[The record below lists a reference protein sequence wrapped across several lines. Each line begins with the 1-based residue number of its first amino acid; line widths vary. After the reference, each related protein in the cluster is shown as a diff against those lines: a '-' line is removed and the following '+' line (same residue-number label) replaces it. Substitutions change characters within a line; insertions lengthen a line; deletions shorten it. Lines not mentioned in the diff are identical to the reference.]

1 MKTHHV
7 VATLLLG
14 AGAAVAAVDYPGQEP
29 GAAKA
34 SPANTASSNY
44 HVHYV
49 VSNNLFTAEF
59 SESSGGLSFESMKLA
74 DGTELVQK
82 GGPVFTVN
90 LQGGKTLNSLNMK
103 KGKVS
108 VEELKAE
115 PKHPQLAR
123 RFPGKAVKAVF
134 TAPDDSF
141 SVVWRA
147 VLRDG
152 SHYLRQEYTVKA
164 KKDTAFVSITPMQFE
179 LAPHGKASIS
189 GNTERGNVVVNDL
202 VFAGLETPMSIMS
215 VGSQGAAAGAAWN
228 PAAWQEQSFGSAFNV
243 PQSFTQKYG
252 DKYSAQDGPVLKH
265 LAVAE
270 GPATFGK
277 AGKCDVTFRYKGGS
291 HRLNT
296 VAVQLLDASGAVV
309 AEDVHEGHTGEQSDA
324 NTYSLNV
331 PKAGDYTLRYW
342 VETKTE
348 SVTSKGEIAFSAPVS
363 LPSAKDACGARDN
376 AVRGIWSRK
385 TTLPAGQSWKGSS
398 VIGVFAPQQQRRS
411 FLAYSEREK
420 GAAYR
425 TFIHYNDW
433 YEIGIR
439 VHDNK
444 DPKQRTSEKMWMELL
459 DVWNRELFTKRKTY
473 IDAFVLDDGWDEFN
487 SLWDFHKGFPNG
499 FAKMNEKA
507 TANISRKAVAM
518 KAGIGAWLGPVG
530 GYGFSKQQRLN
541 NWNNHHPGNK
551 IDNFQLSNKEYFDA
565 FVGRCKYMIEHYDM
579 RYFKFDGIS
588 TKFHA
593 KGPANEEDAEG
604 IIAVEVE
611 LRKAR
616 PDIFLNTT
624 VGTWASPFWFHFSDS
639 IWRQENDFGQ
649 VGNMG
654 DDRDKWITYRDRLVH
669 EVFVEGAPLF
679 PINSIMTH
687 GLMITKNGP
696 PHVMSREPKNCIKE
710 MRCAFGSGSALQ
722 ELYVDSDLM
731 CQDNGVLWDELA
743 ACIKWMRRNADVL
756 PDAHWVGG
764 NPWNGKDGDIYGWAA
779 WNKQKCTLTL
789 RNSSKDEKTLHTTLR
804 KVLDVPPGIK
814 GKVTLR
820 SSFKDQRALPGLM
833 DTAVDVDK
841 EIDITLQPFEVIVM
855 EGKPL

>member
-1 MKTHHV
+1 MRGIIVMKLSQTILTMI
-7 VATLLLG
+7 AA
-14 AGAAVAAVDYPGQEP
+14 AGVSLAAVDFPGQAP

-34 SPANTASSNY
+34 SPANTASSND

-90 LQGGKTLNSLNMK
+90 LQGGKTLDSNSMK

-108 VEELKAE
+108 VEELKAD

-152 SHYLRQEYTVKA
+152 SHYLRQEYTIKA
-164 KKDTAFVSITPMQFE
+164 KKDTAFVSITPMQFD

-189 GNTERGNVVVNDL
+189 GNTERGTVVVNDL
-202 VFAGLETPMSIMS
+202 VFAGLETPMSIMT
-215 VGSQGAAAGAAWN
+215 VGNQGGSAGAEWN
-228 PAAWQEQSFGSAFNV
+228 PAAWQEQSFGSAFNI
-243 PQSFTQKYG
+243 PESFKQKYG
-252 DKYSAQDGPVLKH
+252 DKYSAQDGPTLKH

-270 GPATFGK
+270 GPATFSQ

-291 HRLNT
+291 HRLNM
-296 VAVQLLDASGAVV
+296 VGVQLVDASGSVV
-309 AEDVHEGHTGEQSDA
+309 AEDVHEGHTGEKSDA
-324 NTYSLNV
+324 NAYSLNV

-342 VETKTE
+342 VETQTE
-348 SVTSKGEIAFSAPVS
+348 SVASKGEIAFSSPVA
-363 LPSAKDACGARDN
+363 LPSAKSAGSAQDN
-376 AVRGIWSRK
+376 TVRGTWSRK
-385 TTLPAGQSWKGSS
+385 TTLPAGQSWKVSS
-398 VIGVFAPQQQRRS
+398 VIGIFAPQQQRRS

-420 GAAYR
+420 AAAYR

-439 VHDNK
+439 LHDNK
-444 DPKQRTSEKMWMELL
+444 DPMKRTTEPMWLELL
-459 DVWNRELFTKRKTY
+459 DTWNRELFTKRKTY
-473 IDAFVLDDGWDEFN
+473 IDAFVIDDGWDDFN

-507 TANISRKAVAM
+507 TAM
-518 KAGIGAWLGPVG
+518 KAGMGAWLGPVG
-530 GYGFSKQQRLN
+530 GYGSSKSQRISYWNSTHPN
-541 NWNNHHPGNK
+541 NQIG
-551 IDNFQLSNKEYFDA
+551 NFQLSNKEYFDA
-565 FVGRCKYMIEHYDM
+565 FVGRCKFMIEHYDM

-588 TKFHA
+588 THFHA
-593 KGPANEEDAEG
+593 KGPGNEEDAEG

-624 VGTWASPFWFHFSDS
+624 VGTWASPFWFHFADS

-649 VGNMG
+649 AGNVG

-722 ELYVDSDLM
+722 ELYVDQDLM
-731 CQDNGVLWDELA
+731 NQEKGILWDELA

-756 PDAHWVGG
+756 PDTHWVGG
-764 NPWNGKDGDIYGWAA
+764 NPWDGKDGDIYGWAS
-779 WNKQKCTLTL
+779 WNKKKCTLTL
-789 RNSSKDEKTLHTTLR
+789 RNSSAKEKTLHTTLR
-804 KVLDVPPGIK
+804 KVLDVPPSVK
-814 GKVTLR
+814 GSVTLK
-820 SSFKDQRALPGLM
+820 SSFADQRALPGIIGSP
-833 DTAVDVDK
+833 VDVDK

-855 EGKPL
+855 EGTNK

>member
-1 MKTHHV
+1 MKIHHV
-7 VATLLLG
+7 VATLLTG

-59 SESSGGLSFESMKLA
+59 SESSGGSLSFESMKLA
-74 DGTELVQK
+74 DGTELVQE

-90 LQGGKTLNSLNMK
+90 LQGGKTLDSNSMK

-108 VEELKAE
+108 VEELKAD

-123 RFPGKAVKAVF
+123 RFPGKAIKAVF

-152 SHYLRQEYTVKA
+152 SHYLRQEYTIKA

-189 GNTERGNVVVNDL
+189 GNTERGTVVVNDL
-202 VFAGLETPMSIMS
+202 VFAGLETPMSIMT
-215 VGSQGAAAGAAWN
+215 VGNQGGSAGAAWN
-228 PAAWQEQSFGSAFNV
+228 PAGWQEQSFGSAFNI
-243 PQSFTQKYG
+243 PESFKQKYG
-252 DKYSAQDGPVLKH
+252 DKYSAQDGPTLKH

-270 GPATFGK
+270 GPATFSQ

-291 HRLNT
+291 HRLNM
-296 VAVQLLDASGAVV
+296 VGVQLVDASGSVV
-309 AEDVHEGHTGEQSDA
+309 AEDVHEGHTGEKSDA

-331 PKAGDYTLRYW
+331 PKAGDYSLRYW

-348 SVTSKGEIAFSAPVS
+348 SVASKGEIAFSTPVA
-363 LPSAKDACGARDN
+363 LPSAKSAGSAQDN
-376 AVRGIWSRK
+376 AVRGTWSRK
-385 TTLPAGQSWKGSS
+385 TTLPAGQSWKVGS
-398 VIGVFAPQQQRRS
+398 VIGIFAPQQQRRS

-420 GAAYR
+420 AAAYR

-439 VHDNK
+439 LHDNK
-444 DPKQRTSEKMWMELL
+444 DPMKRTTEPMWLELL
-459 DVWNRELFTKRKTY
+459 DTWNRELFTKRKTY
-473 IDAFVLDDGWDEFN
+473 IDAFVIDDGWDDFN

-507 TANISRKAVAM
+507 TAM
-518 KAGIGAWLGPVG
+518 KAGMGAWLGPVG
-530 GYGFSKQQRLN
+530 GYGSSKSQRISYWNSTHPN
-541 NWNNHHPGNK
+541 NQIG
-551 IDNFQLSNKEYFDA
+551 NFQLSNKEYFDA
-565 FVGRCKYMIEHYDM
+565 FVGRCKFMIEHYDM

-588 TKFHA
+588 THFHA
-593 KGPANEEDAEG
+593 KGPGNEEDAEG
-604 IIAVEVE
+604 IIAVERE

-624 VGTWASPFWFHFSDS
+624 VGTWASPFWFHFADS

-649 VGNMG
+649 AGNVG

-722 ELYVDSDLM
+722 ELYVDQDLM
-731 CQDNGVLWDELA
+731 NQENGILWDELA

-764 NPWNGKDGDIYGWAA
+764 NPWDGKDGDIYGWAA
-779 WNKQKCTLTL
+779 WNKKKCTLTL
-789 RNSSKDEKTLHTTLR
+789 RNSSDKEKTLHTTLR
-804 KVLDVPPGIK
+804 KVLDVPPSVK
-814 GKVTLR
+814 GCVTLK
-820 SSFKDQRALPGLM
+820 SSFADQRTLPGLM
-833 DTAVDVDK
+833 DKAVDVDK
-841 EIDITLQPFEVIVM
+841 EIDITLQPCEVIVM
-855 EGKPL
+855 EGTCAPKK